1 MATLSYTIGI
11 ILLALVILD
20 GLLLWLVQGR
30 DRNPVKRLAYN
41 TIATCLGALF
51 IWLG

>member
-1 MATLSYTIGI
+1 MLYGIGL

-30 DRNPVKRLAYN
+30 DRYPVKRLTYN

-51 IWLG
+51 IWLGS